1 MDNEWEL
8 LDPQIKKVLQNVIL
22 SVDKLLIQNKKLED
36 KMSSLE
42 NKIEKNSKISSE
54 ILEYLK
60 ENRCTYNKYFEN
72 IEDKINDL
80 DNKTDLNAS
89 IIKEEISDKITDKLS
104 DQITDPSYQFR
115 VNNIKWRNRF
125 ENRGIASLL
134 NPIPPISNNF
144 VSQPLFS
151 KLFGTLDFDNNKKS
165 NNVTD
170 ETDDKNI

>member
-8 LDPQIKKVLQNVIL
+8 LDPQIKVVLKNVIS

-89 IIKEEISDKITDKLS
+89 FIKDEISDKITDKLS
-104 DQITDPSYQFR
+104 DPSYQFR
-115 VNNIKWRNRF
+115 VNNIKWRNKYD
-125 ENRGIASLL
+125 NRGIASLL
-134 NPIPPISNNF
+134 NPIPPIGTNF

-151 KLFGTLDFDNNKKS
+151 SLFGTLNFDNKS
-165 NNVTD
+165 NN